1 MADVTG
7 ARQSEILRALEEENQ
22 ILREKLEATRP
33 GDPDLRVLKLN
44 QQVRREAQRLYE
56 ENQKLSAQNVELAF
70 AAEELEDQIKGL
82 KARAE
87 ELSAT
92 LARLEAELAQARQQ
106 AEEAERRAR
115 LIEEDSRQSLLAR
128 QRHMEEQ
135 LEQARAAAAEELAS
149 RTRELREALESRLS
163 QALAENER
171 LQAELLPLREEAR
184 ALRSRLPEVEGALQ
198 AAEAELKER
207 LGQLQALQARAEAA
221 EAARAELEAA
231 LQEREQELAVLRSR
245 AQAAEEARAALEAEL
260 AQSRRRNL
268 ELQEHLDSARDLGSQ
283 LEAEVAQALAGQ
295 RELEDRLQ
303 QALAQSARLEE
314 ELAQARDKIGR
325 LEALVA
331 ELREA
336 YLAGPVAAAAE
347 PAPTRVSGS
356 PRQVLSALLEQEL
369 GGTGRVLVEKAYSR
383 CRVDLDS
390 RDPAELNR
398 VVGAIEDALPRLAP
412 SAEHEKRLRNSL
424 EEFRRALAAAVAEE
438 QAALEAPEAAAPE
451 VPAEEAA
458 LEAPVEGAALEA
470 PAEAALEAPVEG
482 AALEAPAEAAPEVP
496 AEEAAPEAPAEAAA
510 LEAPVEAAPEAPV
523 EEAALEAPA
532 EAAPEVP
539 AEEAALEAPVEGAAL
554 EAPVEAAP
562 EAPVEEA
569 ALGAPVEGAPEVPAK
584 EALEAPAEEAAL
596 EAPEGAGPPVG
607 QALAPQAEEGK
618 PARRRIEMLP
628 RDEEASPLVPASDP
642 QVLARIAEGKKLQGT
657 GRFEEALEVFLE
669 LTRQYPDCLEAQAG
683 LFYTYADFSCW
694 MEAHE
699 VARRLVPVLSRGPES
714 GRFLKAL
721 RQVLRERIDQTRDP
735 ANTKRWLLEL
745 AELYLDQPA
754 EALAFLRR
762 AQQQP
767 EEIPEEGR
775 IDFYLTELLDAPED
789 RRRHLQAY
797 MGRMADS
804 ARLFEHLREVY
815 SDRRLAAGQP
825 AALALVALGTGPRE
839 DAELLAGEA
848 GPAFLPAQELTPELA
863 ASLRDVREE
872 AMVGLIL
879 DHLMPRAGLEIPF
892 PSASMQAWLA
902 QARPAPS
909 GWDPARLA
917 MRLNQDVFRFADLQV
932 LQYQGSEPLVA
943 ELISEPAPVLLL
955 SEQAGELADEDLKLA
970 LARAFVGARRRHYQ
984 LLNAAASLDE
994 AGKRRLVKACR
1005 DLIKEFGI
1013 DISEK
1018 LEREVDRLESVGEAD
1033 LPGVLHR
1040 LYGQSR
1046 SDEVRLLESFLDNSF
1061 QQHLWGVVDR
1071 MAAALAGIVPASY
1084 AIARSMAGGDPL
1096 LDRVSQEGFQVLY
1109 RPPLAPWRAL
1119 RLRLQRL
1126 WREALQAAEA
1136 EAQKKKR

>member
-1 MADVTG
+1 
-7 ARQSEILRALEEENQ
+7 
-22 ILREKLEATRP
+22 
-33 GDPDLRVLKLN
+33 
-44 QQVRREAQRLYE
+44 
-56 ENQKLSAQNVELAF
+56 
-70 AAEELEDQIKGL
+70 
-82 KARAE
+82 
-87 ELSAT
+87 
-92 LARLEAELAQARQQ
+92 
-106 AEEAERRAR
+106 
-115 LIEEDSRQSLLAR
+115 
-128 QRHMEEQ
+128 
-135 LEQARAAAAEELAS
+135 
-149 RTRELREALESRLS
+149 
-163 QALAENER
+163 
-171 LQAELLPLREEAR
+171 
-184 ALRSRLPEVEGALQ
+184 
-198 AAEAELKER
+198 
-207 LGQLQALQARAEAA
+207 
-221 EAARAELEAA
+221 
-231 LQEREQELAVLRSR
+231 
-245 AQAAEEARAALEAEL
+245 
-260 AQSRRRNL
+260 
-268 ELQEHLDSARDLGSQ
+268 
-283 LEAEVAQALAGQ
+283 
-295 RELEDRLQ
+295 
-303 QALAQSARLEE
+303 
-314 ELAQARDKIGR
+314 
-325 LEALVA
+325 
-331 ELREA
+331 
-336 YLAGPVAAAAE
+336 
-347 PAPTRVSGS
+347 
-356 PRQVLSALLEQEL
+356 
-369 GGTGRVLVEKAYSR
+369 
-383 CRVDLDS
+383 
-390 RDPAELNR
+390 
-398 VVGAIEDALPRLAP
+398 
-412 SAEHEKRLRNSL
+412 
-424 EEFRRALAAAVAEE
+424 
-438 QAALEAPEAAAPE
+438 
-451 VPAEEAA
+451 
-458 LEAPVEGAALEA
+458 
-470 PAEAALEAPVEG
+470 
-482 AALEAPAEAAPEVP
+482 
-496 AEEAAPEAPAEAAA
+496 
-510 LEAPVEAAPEAPV
+510 
-523 EEAALEAPA
+523 
-532 EAAPEVP
+532 
-539 AEEAALEAPVEGAAL
+539 
-554 EAPVEAAP
+554 
-562 EAPVEEA
+562 
-569 ALGAPVEGAPEVPAK
+569 
-584 EALEAPAEEAAL
+584 
-596 EAPEGAGPPVG
+596 
-607 QALAPQAEEGK
+607 
-618 PARRRIEMLP
+618 
-628 RDEEASPLVPASDP
+628 
-642 QVLARIAEGKKLQGT
+642 
-657 GRFEEALEVFLE
+657 
-669 LTRQYPDCLEAQAG
+669 
-683 LFYTYADFSCW
+683 CW